1 MPPAQQAVCREHESR
16 SAEDFSRRQPMK
28 NDLLPLLRIDGESS
42 ATLGHQEHVIGRTPL
57 VCDDRVGGEMAQSG
71 CRQNH
76 LVIKRRKSSRNLD
89 LESAARVAGFER
101 GIREWFQESWLPI
114 SALQDHD
121 SIRSIGITSK
131 EAKRETSSSDRQA
144 DSRNHVL
151 CLVARWQVLGNEDVT
166 C

>member
-1 MPPAQQAVCREHESR
+1 
-16 SAEDFSRRQPMK
+16 MK

-114 SALQDHD
+114 TALQDHD
-121 SIRSIGITSK
+121 SIRSMELHRKRLGDKLVVLTGKLTAGTTSYAWLRGGK
-131 EAKRETSSSDRQA
+131 Y
-144 DSRNHVL
+144 
-151 CLVARWQVLGNEDVT
+151 
-166 C
+166 